1 MLVEPFAHGEKTTN
15 HTAPTA
21 KIMYGASV
29 ALCTPN
35 SLSQPV
41 GRALGT
47 QAGEPG
53 MAAVFDE
60 AGYSQFHRIAET
72 PFNIVYAARA

>member
-1 MLVEPFAHGEKTTN
+1 MLVEPFAHGEKTLN

-21 KIMYGASV
+21 KIMYGASA

-41 GRALGT
+41 SRALGA
-47 QAGEPG
+47 QSGEPG

-60 AGYSQFHRIAET
+60 AGYSHFRRIAET
-72 PFNIVYAARA
+72 PFNIVYEARA